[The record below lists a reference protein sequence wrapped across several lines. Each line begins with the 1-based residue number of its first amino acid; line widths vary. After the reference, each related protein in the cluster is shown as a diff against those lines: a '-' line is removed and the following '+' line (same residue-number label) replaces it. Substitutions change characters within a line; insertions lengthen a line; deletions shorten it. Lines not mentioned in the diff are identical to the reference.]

1 MWELVGIV
9 TTSTRQTGVTDMT
22 KAEFNALA
30 AELGIT
36 IEPVRKRHTVY
47 VGHKNVTYF
56 ENIDDALVEADRLK
70 ETGHADVRI
79 RTSNW

>member
-1 MWELVGIV
+1 M
-9 TTSTRQTGVTDMT
+9 TD
-22 KAEFNALA
+22 AEFNALA

-36 IEPVRKRHTVY
+36 IEPARKRHTVY
-47 VGHKNVTYF
+47 VGHKSVVYF

-70 ETGHADVRI
+70 ANGYADVHI

>member
-1 MWELVGIV
+1 M
-9 TTSTRQTGVTDMT
+9 TD
-22 KAEFNALA
+22 AEFNALA
-30 AELGIT
+30 AELGIIA

-70 ETGHADVRI
+70 ETGHSDVRI